1 MALVRQSEEILVK
14 WLEEAQGNKVK
25 SLRLGFRASHHGC
38 TFANLHSLLD
48 NKGPVLFVMKSE
60 GYGKTFGGYVPV
72 AFSVSERSNFR
83 INDMRAFIFSLDS

>member
-1 MALVRQSEEILVK
+1 MALARQSEEILVK
-14 WLEEAQGNKVK
+14 WLEEAQGKKVK

-60 GYGKTFGGYVPV
+60 GFGKTFGGYVPV
-72 AFSVSERSNFR
+72 AFSVNEKNSFLMK
-83 INDMRAFIFSLDS
+83 DMRSFIFSLDS